1 MPARGIAGRWVATLG
16 AACAIALIYFL
27 VAQLGL
33 FLLAKPSD
41 VAVFWPASGI
51 AVGILVAA
59 GRRVGVA
66 LVVGVVVG
74 TIAANVMSDRNLS
87 TSILKGLCNA
97 GEAVLLAWLL
107 DRWFGR
113 PFSFCDL
120 HRVGGFFT
128 AVGIAVSISAVCGA
142 VTMTTLQAAAPFW
155 DVWRTWFLSGAVGIL
170 VVAPLLIELGQVT
183 TQRRSRA
190 ELIEGTGTV
199 VLIALASIYAVT
211 FPTGT
216 WLSFEPDAI
225 AFVVLLWLT
234 ARNQQTFA
242 IAGAFAVS
250 IAVIGAA
257 IFGTGHFGDVTL
269 PIAKPVQGAQV
280 VATMVTAFTLVLSAL
295 FTERRRSEAELKQSN
310 NRLQLALDCAELG
323 TWSLQLST
331 GRFENDVRDR
341 RIHGHGQEPPPKSLA
356 EMRCQVHPDDLSK
369 LDATFREL
377 SHAGGMCRAEYRLAR
392 RTDQEDAGRE
402 RWVTLEG
409 TVVRRADG
417 RPEQFL
423 GVTRDITE
431 RKHAENALRTSEE
444 RLRRVS
450 DNADVGLIRCSRDW
464 FYLSANPS
472 YAKITGKPLDQIVGR
487 PMAEVIGVEAVET
500 IRPYV
505 GRVLRGEHV
514 IYEAEVP
521 YAGAG
526 TRYMHVSYTPDTDAA
541 DQIVGWVACVTD
553 ITERKHAE
561 DALHQREV
569 ELGEA
574 QRLAH
579 IGSWFW
585 EAETDALVAS
595 DELLR
600 IYGLDPATQR
610 VLTLRDQRDRWH
622 PVDDWERLKAAIQRT
637 MQTGLGYELEL
648 RAFRKEAPI
657 WITARGAAVRNSKG
671 QIVGLRGTVQDI
683 TERKQAELALAD
695 RNLQLRLAEMAGL
708 IGSYAYDT
716 YTEIGQISSG
726 YAAIHSLPEGTTEIT
741 RSEWLARV
749 HPDDIAR
756 LQLCRSEALRER
768 REEYK
773 VDYRIVRHDGEVRW
787 IESRVFIMYSGDA
800 TGHRLT
806 GVNID
811 VTERKRAE
819 QALLERN
826 ILLALAGRAARVGT
840 FAYDTDTEIMQ
851 ISADYAAIHEFPE
864 GTTEI
869 ARGDCLATVHPED
882 VERVRLARS
891 EAFRERWSEYSEEY
905 RIIRPGGEI
914 RWVEIRCFIAY
925 SGNGHP
931 KRVVGVSTDVTDRKQ
946 AELWLA
952 ERNAQLALAGK
963 IARIGRFTYEH
974 ATQKLQISSGFA
986 TIYGLPEN
994 VLEMSR
1000 EDWRAMVHPD
1010 DLARLDTVARR
1021 ALTGREK
1028 ELVLEFRILRRGEV
1042 RWIES
1047 RMLILY
1053 DDNGKPTRRIGARI
1067 DVTERRRSEDHKG
1080 LLVAELDHRVKNTL
1094 ATVSAVVSQTR
1105 QGRRSVADFAAALE
1119 GRLRSMAATHEL
1131 LSARRW
1137 SGVSLANVVSHELEP
1152 YASRNNTEINGPYVA
1167 LRPEAGQAMAMVI
1180 HELATNAAKYGA
1192 LSTKKGRVSIQW
1204 DRQLNGRPPSDLALE
1219 WQEIGGPPVS
1229 APRNSGFGTSTIR
1242 DLIPY
1247 EFHGTVDLVFAP
1259 EGVRCRLKLPGD
1271 WLSDAV
1277 DPYDPGSG
1285 VIAGAAAK

>member
-1 MPARGIAGRWVATLG
+1 MEFDRYLMPATGRACKWIATLG
-16 AACAIALIYFL
+16 AACGIALAYFL
-27 VAQLGL
+27 AAQLGL
-33 FLLAKPSD
+33 SLLAKPSD

-51 AVGILVAA
+51 AAAILIAA

-66 LVVGVVVG
+66 LVLGVMVG
-74 TIAANVMSDRNLS
+74 TVAANLMSDRSLL
-87 TSILKGLCNA
+87 TSILKGFWNA

-107 DRWFGR
+107 ERWFGR
-113 PFSFCDL
+113 PFTFCDL
-120 HRVGGFFT
+120 HRVGGFFI
-128 AVGIAVSISAVCGA
+128 AVGVAVSFSAVCGA
-142 VTMTTLQAAAPFW
+142 VTMITLQAAAPFW
-155 DVWRTWFLSGAVGIL
+155 DVWRTWFLSDAVGIL

-225 AFVVLLWLT
+225 AFLVLLWLT
-234 ARNQQTFA
+234 ARNREPFA

-257 IFGTGHFGDVTL
+257 TYGTGHFGDVTL
-269 PIAKPVQGAQV
+269 PIAQRVQGAQV
-280 VATMVTAFTLVLSAL
+280 VAIMVTAFTLVLSAL

-341 RIHGHGQEPPPKSLA
+341 RIHGHGQQPPPKSLA

-369 LDATFREL
+369 LDACFREL
-377 SHAGGMCRAEYRLAR
+377 RHAGGSCRAEYRLAP
-392 RTDQEDAGRE
+392 RTDREDAGRE

-417 RPEQFL
+417 HPEQFL

-431 RKHAENALRTSEE
+431 RKHAENVLRTSEE

-464 FYLSANPS
+464 FYLSANPA
-472 YAKITGKPLDQIVGR
+472 YAKIAGKPLDQIVGW
-487 PMAEVIGVEAVET
+487 PMAEVMGAEAVET

-505 GRVLRGEHV
+505 ERVLRGEHV
-514 IYEAEVP
+514 SYEAEVP

-541 DQIVGWVACVTD
+541 GQIVGWVACVTD

-648 RAFRKEAPI
+648 RAFRKEVPI

-683 TERKQAELALAD
+683 TERKQAELALVD

-708 IGSYAYDT
+708 IGSFAYDT
-716 YTEIGQISSG
+716 FTEIGQISSG
-726 YAAIHSLPEGTTEIT
+726 YAAIHGLPEGTTEMT
-741 RSEWLARV
+741 RGEWLARV
-749 HPDDIAR
+749 HPDDVER
-756 LQLCRSEALRER
+756 LQLCRSEAVRER

-787 IESRVFIMYSGDA
+787 IESRVFIMYGSG
-800 TGHRLT
+800 RVV

-819 QALLERN
+819 ERQ
-826 ILLALAGRAARVGT
+826 RV
-840 FAYDTDTEIMQ
+840 
-851 ISADYAAIHEFPE
+851 
-864 GTTEI
+864 
-869 ARGDCLATVHPED
+869 
-882 VERVRLARS
+882 
-891 EAFRERWSEYSEEY
+891 
-905 RIIRPGGEI
+905 
-914 RWVEIRCFIAY
+914 
-925 SGNGHP
+925 
-931 KRVVGVSTDVTDRKQ
+931 
-946 AELWLA
+946 
-952 ERNAQLALAGK
+952 
-963 IARIGRFTYEH
+963 
-974 ATQKLQISSGFA
+974 
-986 TIYGLPEN
+986 
-994 VLEMSR
+994 
-1000 EDWRAMVHPD
+1000 
-1010 DLARLDTVARR
+1010 
-1021 ALTGREK
+1021 
-1028 ELVLEFRILRRGEV
+1028 
-1042 RWIES
+1042 
-1047 RMLILY
+1047 
-1053 DDNGKPTRRIGARI
+1053 
-1067 DVTERRRSEDHKG
+1067 
-1080 LLVAELDHRVKNTL
+1080 LVAELDHRVKNTL
-1094 ATVSAVVSQTR
+1094 ATVSAVVSQTT
-1105 QGRRSVADFAAALE
+1105 QGSRSASDFAAVLE

-1131 LSARRW
+1131 LGARQW
-1137 SGVSLANVVSHELEP
+1137 QGVSLTELVQRELAP
-1152 YASRNNTEINGPYVA
+1152 YALHSNTELCGPEVM
-1167 LRPEAGQAMAMVI
+1167 LRAETGQAMAMVL

-1192 LSTKKGRVSIQW
+1192 LSSKEGRVSIRW
-1204 DRQLNGRPPSDLALE
+1204 DWRLNGRPLRLVLE
-1219 WQEIGGPPVS
+1219 WQERGGPPVI
-1229 APRNSGFGTSTIR
+1229 APGKPSYGTSTIR
-1242 DLIPY
+1242 NLIPY
-1247 EFHGTVDLVFAP
+1247 EFGGMVDLVFAP
-1259 EGVRCRLKLPGD
+1259 EGVRCSLELPAD
-1271 WLSDAV
+1271 WLSDAA
-1277 DPYDPGSG
+1277 DPVSGSPRG
-1285 VIAGAAAK
+1285 TQRSGHA